1 MNPGAFQKLDKIIHE
16 KARLAIVSLLA
27 ASPELSFTEI
37 RDTLNLTDGNLCIQ
51 LRTLQQ
57 AGYIAVTKTFEN
69 RRPRTTCAL
78 TAKGRQAFAG
88 YIGILE
94 QIVRQNRP
102 N

>member
-1 MNPGAFQKLDKIIHE
+1 VNPAAFQKLDKVIHE
-16 KARLAIVSLLA
+16 KTRLAIVSLLA
-27 ASPELSFTEI
+27 ASPELSFTEL
-37 RDTLNLTDGNLCIQ
+37 RDSLNLTDGNLCIQ

-69 RRPRTTCAL
+69 KRPRSTCSL

-94 QIVRQNRP
+94 EIVKQNRP
-102 N
+102 S

>member
-1 MNPGAFQKLDKIIHE
+1 VNLDAFQQLDKVIHE
-16 KARLAIVSLLA
+16 KTRLAIASLLA

-37 RDTLNLTDGNLCIQ
+37 RDNLNLTDGNLCIQ

-57 AGYIAVTKTFEN
+57 AGYIAITKTFEN
-69 RRPRTTCAL
+69 RRPRSTCAL
-78 TAKGRQAFAG
+78 TAKGRRAFSD